1 MNWITERVTEPST
14 WAGLA
19 AGCIIISM
27 ATGIGWIAIIGI
39 IGAAAAMVLR
49 EKGII

>member
-1 MNWITERVTEPST
+1 MNWITERMAEPST

-19 AGCIIISM
+19 AGCIIISIV
-27 ATGIGWIAIIGI
+27 TGIGWIAMVGI
-39 IGAAAAMVLR
+39 IGAGAAMVLR

>member
-1 MNWITERVTEPST
+1 MNWITERIKEPST
-14 WAGLA
+14 WAGGA

-27 ATGIGWIAIIGI
+27 VTGIGWIAMVGI
-39 IGAAAAMVLR
+39 IGAGAAMVLR

>member
-1 MNWITERVTEPST
+1 MSWIMGRITEPST
-14 WAGLA
+14 WAGFA

-27 ATGIGWIAIIGI
+27 LTGIGWIAMVGI

>member
-1 MNWITERVTEPST
+1 MNWITERMVEPST

-27 ATGIGWIAIIGI
+27 VTGIGWIAMVGI
-39 IGAAAAMVLR
+39 VGAGAAMVLR

>member
-1 MNWITERVTEPST
+1 MNWITKRMAEPST

-27 ATGIGWIAIIGI
+27 VTGIGWIAMIGI
-39 IGAAAAMVLR
+39 VGAGAAMVLR